1 MPFTLAH
8 PLLPLILKKGL
19 PRLSLTAAV
28 AGSIMPDM
36 ANFFLMY
43 EAGATGHALTEV
55 LLFDIPAGLLLCFL
69 FHRLIRN
76 PFINNLPRI
85 YRQRYIG
92 YTTFSWMAYAKQN
105 KLTVFLSLLTGII
118 SHFAW
123 DSFTHHDGLM
133 VRLIPMLALKIS
145 FAGTAYP
152 VFHLLQLLSSIGG
165 MWLLHVYIVRSPVT
179 ADAAHDFRTDRYYWV
194 LFFVLSG
201 VLLAVRLYGWPEL
214 NSYLGLWRAGM
225 GALVY
230 AWFLVSVIFYRA
242 NDWTHPLPQKT
253 VHV

>member
-1 MPFTLAH
+1 MAFTLAH
-8 PLLPLILKKGL
+8 PLLPLLIKKGM

-28 AGSIMPDM
+28 TGSIMPDM

-43 EAGATGHALTEV
+43 EAGAAVRPLTEV

-92 YTTFSWMAYAKQN
+92 NTTFSWPAYTKQN
-105 KLTVFLSLLTGII
+105 KLSVLLSLITGII

-123 DSFTHHDGLM
+123 DSFTHQDGL
-133 VRLIPMLALKIS
+133 VVGLIPLLAFKIPI
-145 FAGTAYP
+145 AGTAYP
-152 VFHLLQLLSSIGG
+152 VFHLLQLMSSIGG
-165 MWLLHVYIVRSPVT
+165 MWLLHVYIVRNPVT
-179 ADAAHDFRTDRYYWV
+179 ADPVREFRPDRYYWL
-194 LFFVLSG
+194 LFFVLAG
-201 VLLAVRLYGWPEL
+201 VLLIVRLFGWPEL

-230 AWFLVSVIFYRA
+230 AWILVSVIYSLA
-242 NDWTHPLPQKT
+242 DGWINSQPQKP
-253 VHV
+253 VSI